1 MTSKFDLTIISAE
14 SKVFEGEVVNVLV
27 PGMIGDFLVL
37 SNHAPCI
44 SSIRPGFLEFAEG
57 TSKKQ
62 RYFVS
67 GGIIEVINNTVS
79 VRNPRRY
86 VVEPK
91 EKNTI
96 KINITDNTPDNTD
109 NTNIN
114 TRHIIYN
121 VYSIIQE
128 QNSQQKR
135 FKTKR
140 LKQPKFNTKKYH
152 NIHQPG
158 RTNCDQRSRV

>member
-1 MTSKFDLTIISAE
+1 MTNTFDLTIISAE
-14 SKVFEGEVVNVLV
+14 SKIFEGEVENVLV

-79 VRNPRRY
+79 VLVDSAIEGDK
-86 VVEPK
+86 VVK
-91 EKNTI
+91 EDIASLISEIDDKLSAADITNKDDLGLRKN
-96 KINITDNTPDNTD
+96 DL
-109 NTNIN
+109 
-114 TRHIIYN
+114 
-121 VYSIIQE
+121 E
-128 QNSQQKR
+128 QA
-135 FKTKR
+135 
-140 LKQPKFNTKKYH
+140 LKQA
-152 NIHQPG
+152 
-158 RTNCDQRSRV
+158 

>member
-1 MTSKFDLTIISAE
+1 MTNTFDLTIISAE
-14 SKVFEGEVVNVLV
+14 SKIFEGEVENVLV

-79 VRNPRRY
+79 VLVDSAIEGDK
-86 VVEPK
+86 VVK
-91 EKNTI
+91 EDIASLISEIGDKLSAADITNKDDLGLRKN
-96 KINITDNTPDNTD
+96 DL
-109 NTNIN
+109 
-114 TRHIIYN
+114 
-121 VYSIIQE
+121 E
-128 QNSQQKR
+128 EA
-135 FKTKR
+135 
-140 LKQPKFNTKKYH
+140 LKQA
-152 NIHQPG
+152 
-158 RTNCDQRSRV
+158 